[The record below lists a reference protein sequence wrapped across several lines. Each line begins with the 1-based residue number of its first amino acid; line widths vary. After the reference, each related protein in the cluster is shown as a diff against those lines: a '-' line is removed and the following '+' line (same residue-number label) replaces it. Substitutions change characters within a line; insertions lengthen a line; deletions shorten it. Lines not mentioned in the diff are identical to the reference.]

1 MDTKIRSDVRADPPS
16 ARAFPEI
23 KHETK
28 LEKNPS
34 TSKAISHNLQQ
45 ILNLSFKGILKST
58 LCRHLPTN
66 AFNNTH
72 CSHSLKAFKQL

>member
-28 LEKNPS
+28 SGEKKKKKQHYQN
-34 TSKAISHNLQQ
+34 KNKQ
-45 ILNLSFKGILKST
+45 
-58 LCRHLPTN
+58 
-66 AFNNTH
+66 
-72 CSHSLKAFKQL
+72 SLTTYNRFQTYPLREY

>member
-28 LEKNPS
+28 LEKTLAPAKQ
-34 TSKAISHNLQQ
+34 SKKKQSLATHNRSQTYPLR
-45 ILNLSFKGILKST
+45 KY
-58 LCRHLPTN
+58 
-66 AFNNTH
+66 
-72 CSHSLKAFKQL
+72 

>member
-28 LEKNPS
+28 LERTPATAKQN
-34 TSKAISHNLQQ
+34 KKKQ
-45 ILNLSFKGILKST
+45 
-58 LCRHLPTN
+58 
-66 AFNNTH
+66 
-72 CSHSLKAFKQL
+72 SLTIYNRFQTYPLRKY

>member
-28 LEKNPS
+28 SEKTLALEKQN
-34 TSKAISHNLQQ
+34 KKKQ
-45 ILNLSFKGILKST
+45 
-58 LCRHLPTN
+58 
-66 AFNNTH
+66 
-72 CSHSLKAFKQL
+72 SLTTYNRFQTYPLREY

>member
-28 LEKNPS
+28 LEKTPALAKQNKKNP
-34 TSKAISHNLQQ
+34 IPHDLQQ
-45 ILNLSFKGILKST
+45 ISNLSFKGISK
-58 LCRHLPTN
+58 
-66 AFNNTH
+66 
-72 CSHSLKAFKQL
+72 

>member
-28 LEKNPS
+28 SGKKKKNSTTKTKTNNPS
-34 TSKAISHNLQQ
+34 QLTTDFKL
-45 ILNLSFKGILKST
+45 IL
-58 LCRHLPTN
+58 
-66 AFNNTH
+66 
-72 CSHSLKAFKQL
+72 